1 MDSPKARALDDQLI
15 TRILEA
21 QTKLAGDHPGY
32 RPVHAKGIM
41 CSGRFTPAPG
51 AATLTRAPHATANS
65 APVIVRFSD
74 AAGVPTVADND
85 PNGGPRGMAIRFSL
99 GPHAH
104 TDIVAHSH
112 DGFPTRT
119 PEEFLELNRAIA
131 ASGPGA
137 SKPTPV
143 EAFLASHPKALE
155 FVQAPKPVPTS
166 FARESFFAVTAFR
179 FTNRDGVSRCGRF
192 RIRPAAGPEHLS
204 AADAAKR
211 SPSFLMDELPER
223 LARGPVSFHIVVQ
236 IANDGDDV
244 ADSTTRW
251 PDDRKEIEF
260 GTIVLGAAANAND
273 PELRRIIFDP
283 IPRVDG
289 IDPSDDPLIQVR
301 GAIYLLSG
309 RKRRAAA
316 AS

>member
-1 MDSPKARALDDQLI
+1 MDSPKARALDDPLI
-15 TRILEA
+15 TGILDTL
-21 QTKLAGDHPGY
+21 TKLAGDHPGY

-41 CSGRFTPAPG
+41 CTGRFTPAPG
-51 AATLTRAPHATANS
+51 AATLTRAPHAS
-65 APVIVRFSD
+65 ASSTTVIVRFSGS
-74 AAGVPTVADND
+74 AGVPTAADND
-85 PNGGPRGMAIRFSL
+85 PNGGPRGVAIRFSL
-99 GPHAH
+99 GPHRH
-104 TDIVAHSH
+104 TDIIAHSY

-119 PEEFLELNRAIA
+119 GDEFLELFRAIG

-137 SKPTPV
+137 PEPTPMEV
-143 EAFLASHPKALE
+143 FLGSHPKALQ

-179 FTNRDGVSRCGRF
+179 FTNRDGVRRYGRF

-211 SPSFLMDELPER
+211 SPNFLMDELPER
-223 LARGPVSFHIVVQ
+223 LARGPVTFHVVVQ
-236 IANDGDDV
+236 IANDGDEV
-244 ADSTTRW
+244 ADATVRW
-251 PDDRKEIEF
+251 PDDRQEIEF
-260 GTIVLGAAANAND
+260 GTITLTAAANAND

-316 AS
+316 GI